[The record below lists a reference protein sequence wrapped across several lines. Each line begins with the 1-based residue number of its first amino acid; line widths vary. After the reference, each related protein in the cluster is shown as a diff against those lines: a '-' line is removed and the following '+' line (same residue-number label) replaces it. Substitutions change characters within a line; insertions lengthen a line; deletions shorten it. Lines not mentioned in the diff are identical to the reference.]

1 MKKLFV
7 IVMMVLGAAG
17 MTDAQTLISKES
29 INHDADSVTVSF
41 EVDTDKT
48 EISTRYKEVILPFI
62 YNDRDTL
69 FLDVIEVYGKGRFN
83 RERQVNAIN
92 GDKHWELGKNQMMR
106 NEGVYVY
113 ESSVPLKRWMKVA
126 NLGIRRK
133 IVGCACENDLKDED
147 IAQANL
153 FEEPQVSRRMPEYVL
168 APAMRQWDFGQD
180 ELEIIFKVSKVEIDS
195 SVFDNEVTF
204 GKILSAVDKIFANP
218 HYKMDKI
225 EVEGYASP
233 EGRPGFNSWLGQN
246 RALALID
253 YIIKSRPQYNLTRDD
268 FRIRNGEENWTG
280 LRKLLMESD
289 IENKDKVIAI
299 IDDESIPNT
308 LKKDKIKWMDHGK
321 TWKKMLDSL
330 YPHLRSARYLA
341 VYYDSTDDKAVDIIN
356 NANAMID
363 DGKYAEAYEQLQ
375 PVADDMRA
383 FNSIGVALMI
393 QGKFEEAMPWFE
405 KALEG
410 NCPSAQKN
418 IDAINAEY
426 AHEAQQRREIEE
438 FLKKYE

>member
-1 MKKLFV
+1 MKKLFAI
-7 IVMMVLGAAG
+7 IVMMLVASG
-17 MTDAQTLISKES
+17 MTEAQTLISRECIS
-29 INHDADSVTVSF
+29 HDKDSVTVSF
-41 EVDTDKT
+41 EVNTDKT

-62 YNDRDTL
+62 YNDKDTL
-69 FLDVIEVYGKGRFN
+69 FLDVIEVYGKGRFK

-92 GDKHWELGKNQMMR
+92 GDKDWELGKNQMLR
-106 NEGVYVY
+106 NEGKYVY

-133 IVGCACENDLKDED
+133 IVGCACENEIKDED

-153 FEEPQVSRRMPEYVL
+153 FEDPQVSRRMPAYVL
-168 APAMRQWDFGQD
+168 APAMREWDFGQD
-180 ELEIIFKVSKVEIDS
+180 ELEIIFKVSKIEIDS
-195 SVFDNEVTF
+195 SVFNNELIF
-204 GKILSAVDKIFANP
+204 GKILLAVDKIFADP
-218 HYKMDKI
+218 HYRLDKI
-225 EVEGYASP
+225 EVAGNASP

-253 YIIKSRPQYNLTRDD
+253 YIIRNRPQYNLTRDN
-268 FRIRNGEENWTG
+268 FIIRNGEENWSG
-280 LRKLLMESD
+280 LRKVLEASNM
-289 IENKDKVIAI
+289 ENKDRVIAI
-299 IDDESIPNT
+299 IDDTTIPNN
-308 LKKDKIKWMDHGK
+308 LKKDKIKRIDHGR
-321 TWKKMLDSL
+321 TWKKMLDEI

-341 VYYDSTDDKAVDIIN
+341 VYYDSTNDKAVDIIN

-383 FNSIGVALMI
+383 YNAIGVALMM
-393 QGKFEEAMPWFE
+393 QGKFEDAMPWFE

-418 IDAINAEY
+418 IDAIKAEY
-426 AHEAQQRREIEE
+426 GHEAQQRREIEE